1 MFNHK
6 RQRVR
11 RAIRP
16 LVVLAALSVSAS
28 LAFSCQKTP
37 SEPRGRDVVLGGLF
51 SLTGSWSSLGR
62 TSQAAME
69 FAVEDVNKYLAGNSA
84 DLRFVAAIEDT
95 RLDPEVALTK
105 AQALR
110 ARGVQL
116 LIGPQS
122 SAEVEHLK
130 SFVDANGLLLVS
142 PSSTAGSLSIVG
154 DNVFRFTPDDSL
166 EAVAI
171 SAMMWADGI
180 RTIVPV
186 WRNDG
191 GNAGL
196 ERTTRARFS
205 ALGGTVLQ
213 GVKYDAATSDFA
225 NTVAAIGAQV
235 RAATEQHGAGSVAV
249 YLAAFDEVVG
259 IFTSARSDP
268 VLSSLRWYG
277 SDGVA
282 HSSALVN
289 SPQAAEFAMRAGYP
303 NPVFGLEEG
312 ARDVW
317 APLVARIRAK
327 TNLEPDAFALA
338 VYDAVWV
345 VARGFVA
352 SGSPSTLGVEDLKK
366 AFATAASTHFGATG
380 WTALNAAGDR
390 KYGDFD
396 YWAVREIEGVPT
408 WSRVGQYETRTG
420 RVVR

>member
-1 MFNHK
+1 
-6 RQRVR
+6 
-11 RAIRP
+11 
-16 LVVLAALSVSAS
+16 
-28 LAFSCQKTP
+28 
-37 SEPRGRDVVLGGLF
+37 
-51 SLTGSWSSLGR
+51 
-62 TSQAAME
+62 
-69 FAVEDVNKYLAGNSA
+69 
-84 DLRFVAAIEDT
+84 
-95 RLDPEVALTK
+95 
-105 AQALR
+105 
-110 ARGVQL
+110 VQL

-122 SAEVEHLK
+122 SAEVERLK
-130 SFVDANGLLLVS
+130 PFVDVNGLLLVS
-142 PSSTAGSLSIVG
+142 PSSTAGSLAIVG
-154 DNVFRFTPDDSL
+154 DNIFRFTPDDSL

-180 RTIVPV
+180 RTIIPV

-205 ALGGTVLQ
+205 ALGGMVLQ
-213 GVKYDAATSDFA
+213 GVKYDAGMSDFA
-225 NTVAAIGAQV
+225 DIVASVDAQLRPAI
-235 RAATEQHGAGSVAV
+235 EQQGAGSVAV

-259 IFTSARSDP
+259 IFTSARSSP
-268 VLSSLRWYG
+268 VLSSVHWYG

-282 HSSALVN
+282 HSDALVT
-289 SPQAAEFAMRAGYP
+289 SPQAAEFAMHAGYP

-317 APLVARIRAK
+317 SPLAARIRAK

-345 VARGFVA
+345 VARGYVA

-366 AFATAASTHFGATG
+366 AFTTAASTHFGATG

-396 YWAVREIEGVPT
+396 FWAVRNIEGVPS